1 MFRVYARAKLMRA
14 DSYPIDCF
22 LIGTPGCQQCRR
34 ERGGGGELRFRFSNL
49 PVIEN
54 RLPIRSNFEIASFPD
69 RSSYSRSILK
79 KRQLL
84 GSIGFPCRIIKQLIK
99 SLIKIYI
106 FSDIYIFR
114 RIFLVFTKQSD
125 VFIYLKKIDSKLIV
139 LLNY

>member
-1 MFRVYARAKLMRA
+1 MTSVSFIINATPWHNTCFEFAKLMRA
-14 DSYPIDCF
+14 DSYPVDCF

-99 SLIKIYI
+99 SLLK
-106 FSDIYIFR
+106 
-114 RIFLVFTKQSD
+114 
-125 VFIYLKKIDSKLIV
+125 FIYFQIFIYFDE
-139 LLNY
+139 YF